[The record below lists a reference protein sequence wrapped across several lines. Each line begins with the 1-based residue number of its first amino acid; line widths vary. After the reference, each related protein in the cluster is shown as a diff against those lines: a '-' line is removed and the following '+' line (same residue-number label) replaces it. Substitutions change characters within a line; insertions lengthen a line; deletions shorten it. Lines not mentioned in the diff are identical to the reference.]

1 MGHTYFFFRPPPL
14 SMQTTRC
21 PPCTWRMITRTKN
34 YLLDMWRRMV
44 AACQEDNCKVT
55 GCMHR
60 SLACMHW
67 KDNNSEVWPLIH
79 VLCRGTSCHGI
90 TPCSEGEVGHSD
102 SIWSNYNFLSCS
114 DEASTAFHDV
124 DLSQNII
131 IENRII
137 KFDRVLSR

>member
-1 MGHTYFFFRPPPL
+1 MLHRTISCIEIAFFFLYSWLMLTLVVVHGPYLFFFRPPPL

-102 SIWSNYNFLSCS
+102 SI
-114 DEASTAFHDV
+114 
-124 DLSQNII
+124 
-131 IENRII
+131 
-137 KFDRVLSR
+137 